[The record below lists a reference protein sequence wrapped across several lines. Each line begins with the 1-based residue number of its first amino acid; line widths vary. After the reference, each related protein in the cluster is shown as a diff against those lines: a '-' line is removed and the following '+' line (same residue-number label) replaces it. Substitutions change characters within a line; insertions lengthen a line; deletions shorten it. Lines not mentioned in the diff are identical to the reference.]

1 VNAGK
6 YGLAAMVT
14 GVVWATLWGT
24 GKVLSEGPAC
34 ILGGAC

>member
-1 VNAGK
+1 
-6 YGLAAMVT
+6 MVT
-14 GVVWATLWGT
+14 GVVWATFWGT